1 MDPDL
6 TTHTDEELQEGITLR
21 LREQERRRLER
32 EPADEAD
39 ALRQRLAE
47 LEATQAS

>member
-1 MDPDL
+1 MDDITL
-6 TTHTDEELQEGITLR
+6 ETDEQLQDGITLR

-32 EPADEAD
+32 EPANEAD

-47 LEATQAS
+47 LEAAETP